1 MKVIYFNII
10 LITAYLLSINNSQA
24 QTYGCTDPL
33 GTNYNPSA
41 IINDG
46 SCLYNASS
54 VIPSASLGLVSSLRE
69 TSGLIRWNNQ
79 LWTQNDNE
87 DINIYALDTLNGNII
102 QSYPLTGTFNKDW
115 EEISQDNDYIY
126 IGDFGNNSNGNRKDL
141 KILRIWKN
149 SILVNPVII
158 DTINFYYSDQ
168 TDFTPTGSNNTD
180 FDCEAFI
187 VSSDSIYLFTKQWVS
202 QKTCVYS
209 IPKTPGTHTAKNKAT
224 YNAGGL
230 ITGATYLKSKKLI
243 VLCGYSKLLEPFIYL
258 LYDFNGTDYFSGNKR
273 KIAISL
279 SYHQIEGIATV
290 NGLKYYLSNEYFTYP
305 PFLSVPQK
313 LHILNLNSY
322 LENYLNSVTSA
333 VNKTETNDNYLVY
346 PVPADNFI
354 IVNRG
359 EILQDENYS
368 LINFTGQTVLA
379 GKLTEEEN
387 SINIS
392 TFPGG
397 FYILK
402 VAGKMIKYYKV
413 IKR

>member
-10 LITAYLLSINNSQA
+10 LITAYLLSINNSEA

-41 IINDG
+41 TNNDG

-79 LWTQNDNE
+79 LWTQNDND

-102 QSYPLTGTFNKDW
+102 QSCALTGTFNLDW

-209 IPKTPGTHTAKNKAT
+209 IPKTPGTYIARNKAT

-230 ITGATYLKSKKLI
+230 ITGATYLQTKKLI

-290 NGLKYYLSNEYFTYP
+290 NGLKYYLSNEYFSYP
-305 PFLSVPQK
+305 PFFSIPQK

-333 VNKTETNDNYLVY
+333 VNKTETNYNYIVY

-368 LINFTGQTVLA
+368 LINFTGQTVLT

-387 SINIS
+387 SIDIS
-392 TFPGG
+392 TLPRG

-402 VAGKMIKYYKV
+402 VADKIIKYYKV